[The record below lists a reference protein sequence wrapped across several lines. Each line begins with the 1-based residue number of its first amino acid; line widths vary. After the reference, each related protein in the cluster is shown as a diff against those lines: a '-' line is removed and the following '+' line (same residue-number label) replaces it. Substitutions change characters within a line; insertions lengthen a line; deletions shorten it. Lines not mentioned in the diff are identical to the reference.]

1 MREIDKYSFRC
12 GVIDCFN
19 EMVAAGVKRMAFS
32 HTSPTAE
39 ERDACL
45 QPARAACEK
54 YGTRLYPESD
64 LLVTDLYPVSM
75 CRGKHIIIFYG
86 AEGDLKEYQDLK
98 ALKKALVESK
108 AYHGDARYQ
117 LAYRMGKLLSY
128 TDDAIARMIASNPE
142 KE

>member
-1 MREIDKYSFRC
+1 
-12 GVIDCFN
+12 
-19 EMVAAGVKRMAFS
+19 MAFS

-39 ERDACL
+39 ERDAFL
-45 QPARAACEK
+45 ESARAACEK

-98 ALKKALVESK
+98 HSK
-108 AYHGDARYQ
+108 GPGGVQAYQGEP
-117 LAYRMGKLLSY
+117 
-128 TDDAIARMIASNPE
+128 AINWPIAWASCSPIPMMPSPE
-142 KE
+142 